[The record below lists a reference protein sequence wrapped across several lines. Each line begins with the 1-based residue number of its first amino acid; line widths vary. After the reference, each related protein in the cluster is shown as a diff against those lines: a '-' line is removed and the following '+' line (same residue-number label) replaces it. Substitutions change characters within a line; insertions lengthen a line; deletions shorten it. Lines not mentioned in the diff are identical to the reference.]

1 MNKEELKNLKEYV
14 ARQAHQ
20 FAVAAT
26 VSYDEDDGF
35 ITVEIVTKAGSGQP
49 RSVKRVAKFESG
61 AQAEAFIDHAIRA
74 ASVSLRR

>member
-1 MNKEELKNLKEYV
+1 MKEEELKYLREYV

-26 VSYDEDDGF
+26 VTYDAEDGF
-35 ITVEIVTKAGSGQP
+35 ITVEVVTKAGSGQP
-49 RSVKRVAKFESG
+49 RSVKRSAKFESR
-61 AQAEAFIDHAIRA
+61 AQAEAFIDHAVRA